1 MPDRHTDT
9 VMDRQGGTMGSQNGE
24 RRPLLEKDPS
34 DARWTQF
41 IFSGRKVACGAILL
55 VEIFERLAFFGIVSN
70 LVLYLNSYL
79 FNWGGPQ
86 SSQTALLFLG
96 ASYVLAPLGGWLA
109 DAYLGRYWTILA
121 SLVLYLVAACVLPAT
136 ASDDIRPYL
145 CGAMPEINIIPR
157 SCNSSSGCD
166 DQLHS
171 HYCAPVMYTGLL
183 LLALGI
189 SSVKA
194 NVTSFGADQVTDRGP
209 EATRRFFNWFY
220 WCINIGAILAL
231 LLVAFIQQNVNF
243 LVGYAIPAVSV
254 ALALFIFLLAAPYF
268 ITKPPS
274 GSRVPAMVRASLVS
288 CWRRRRG
295 TPDQMTHNR
304 SRDLPACVSEQGDRA
319 AEDEARLHRS
329 EARASAEV
337 LCKIMPVL
345 LSLIPYWMVYFQMQS
360 TYYLQGLH
368 LRLPSFFPNQNASNT
383 SSLNSEEETYRI
395 PEAWLLM
402 ANVIVLLVLIPL
414 KDRFIDPFL
423 MRRNFFPSAL
433 KRMALGM
440 FFGLTSVFVAGILE
454 TERLLY
460 VHQELVVNQTIGRD
474 VYFAASLPIWW
485 QIPQYLLIGISEIF
499 ASIPGLEFAYSEA
512 PKSMQAVIMGLFF
525 CISGVGSLLGSGL
538 LSLLSLPPSGWMYC
552 PKDYGNINKCH
563 MDFYFFLLGGIQA
576 IALVVFVLISV
587 RYERKEREACRL
599 CVNEGNGST

>member
-1 MPDRHTDT
+1 
-9 VMDRQGGTMGSQNGE
+9 MDRQGGNMRGQSGE
-24 RRPLLEKDPS
+24 RRPLLEKKPS

-121 SLVLYLVAACVLPAT
+121 SLLLYLVAACMLPAT

-145 CGAMPEINIIPR
+145 CGAMPEIDIIQR

-166 DQLHS
+166 DQPHS
-171 HYCAPVMYTGLL
+171 HYCAPIMYTGLL

-243 LVGYAIPAVSV
+243 LIGYAIPAISV
-254 ALALFIFLLAAPYF
+254 ALALLIFLLAAPYF
-268 ITKPPS
+268 ITKPPT
-274 GSRVPAMVRASLVS
+274 GTRLPAMVRASLVS
-288 CWRRRRG
+288 CWRSRRG
-295 TPDQMTHNR
+295 TPDQTTHNGVG
-304 SRDLPACVSEQGDRA
+304 DLPPVVGDPGDRT
-319 AEDEARLHRS
+319 AEDEAHRS
-329 EARASAEV
+329 EAKASVKV
-337 LCKIMPVL
+337 LSKIMPVL

-360 TYYLQGLH
+360 TYFLQGLH
-368 LRLPSFFPNQNASNT
+368 LRLPNLFTTQNT
-383 SSLNSEEETYRI
+383 SSSSSKDASYRI

-423 MRRNFFPSAL
+423 MRRNLFPSAL

-460 VHQELVVNQTIGRD
+460 VQQGLVVNQTIGRD

-538 LSLLSLPPSGWMYC
+538 LSLLSLPSNGWMYC

-576 IALVVFVLISV
+576 ITLLVFILISV
-587 RYERKEREACRL
+587 NYERREREACRL

>member
-1 MPDRHTDT
+1 
-9 VMDRQGGTMGSQNGE
+9 MDRQQAPPRRQTGGCTMRRQRGE
-24 RRPLLEKDPS
+24 RRPLLEKAPS

-55 VEIFERLAFFGIVSN
+55 VEILERMAFFGIVCN
-70 LVLYLNSYL
+70 LVLYLNSNV
-79 FNWGGPQ
+79 FNWGGAQ
-86 SSQTALLFLG
+86 ASQAALLFLG
-96 ASYVLAPLGGWLA
+96 ASYILAPLGGWLA
-109 DAYLGRYWTILA
+109 DAYLGRYWTILV
-121 SLVLYLVAACVLPAT
+121 SLLLYLVAACVLPAT
-136 ASDDIRPYL
+136 ASDTFRPYL
-145 CGAMPEINIIPR
+145 CGSMPAIDINPQ
-157 SCNSSSGCD
+157 SCNTTSGCED
-166 DQLHS
+166 TPHS
-171 HYCAPVMYTGLL
+171 HYCAPIMYTGLL

-231 LLVAFIQQNVNF
+231 LLIAFVQQNVNF
-243 LVGYAIPAVSV
+243 LIGYAIPAIAV
-254 ALALFIFLLAAPYF
+254 ALALLVLLLAAPYF
-268 ITKPPS
+268 ITKPPT
-274 GSRVPAMVRASLVS
+274 GSRIPAMVGMALTSCCRPRAATQD
-288 CWRRRRG
+288 G
-295 TPDQMTHNR
+295 TSQ
-304 SRDLPACVSEQGDRA
+304 SREGDLPPVVSEEVDRKT
-319 AEDEARLHRS
+319 EDEAQVHHS
-329 EARASAEV
+329 GASANFRV
-337 LCKIMPVL
+337 LWKIMPVL

-360 TYYLQGLH
+360 TYFLQGLH
-368 LRLPSFFPNQNASNT
+368 LRIPTLFDNQNPGNL
-383 SSLNSEEETYRI
+383 SSSNSEGYRI

-423 MRRNFFPSAL
+423 MRRHLLPSAL

-440 FFGLTSVFVAGILE
+440 FFGLTSVFVAGVLE

-460 VHQELVVNQTIGRD
+460 IQQGMTVNQTIGRD
-474 VYFAASLPIWW
+474 QYNAATLPIWW

-538 LSLLSLPPSGWMYC
+538 LTLLSLPSSGWMHC
-552 PKDYGNINKCH
+552 PEDYGNINKCH

-576 IALVVFVLISV
+576 VTLLLFICISV
-587 RYERKEREACRL
+587 RYEKKAKDACRL
-599 CVNEGNGST
+599 CINNAQDRDT